1 MVDFSTAPLIED
13 APHIELLQWL
23 ARGSLKQNL
32 LRAIRLWVWLHSLY
46 GDEEDRLFL
55 PNPFSYKHWRDT
67 FFNATHPKAES
78 APNLHD
84 VNCACAK
91 TTAQWLF
98 YPKTGLLESEWKRSL
113 QQHDAIPD
121 IDIDELLQQRLFAV
135 TRRTLFADLQI
146 LADLGWLKVADKQYY
161 RVQNFPSRPSARE
174 LEPVSNRLGVYD
186 LGFLNPNL
194 EAIAQNLSQP
204 IQNVQRFHLEVDYI
218 ISQTQNQVEKWLD
231 EFRNLWEQPIIA
243 PICLNYTSAKYGA
256 VECIVY
262 PVCIYY
268 VQRAIYLCGFGKTPT
283 NQGEWY
289 NYRLDKIQKIT
300 PLDWNDTKL
309 PKILRQ
315 RRTTLP
321 TPDYIRSQMH
331 QAWGFDFYLPSK
343 LMLLRFDRTF
353 AESYLKGTS
362 RHATFKPIT
371 YQWVLQLIQ
380 QVTSAKHQEALLKIL
395 QNRRSDD
402 AYYTVTYRDGDPNVG
417 LRLRAWRPKVE
428 VLLPWELRQKITKE
442 VEAEWQF
449 YQTEFRLS
457 SDC

>member
-1 MVDFSTAPLIED
+1 MFNFNPVPLIED
-13 APHIELLQWL
+13 PPYIELLQWL

-32 LRAIRLWVWLHSLY
+32 LRAIRLWVWLHTLY
-46 GDEEDRLFL
+46 GDEQDRLSL
-55 PNPFSYKHWRDT
+55 PNPFTYKHWRDA
-67 FFNATHPKAES
+67 FFTATHPKGEL
-78 APNLHD
+78 APNLHQG
-84 VNCACAK
+84 NCACAK

-98 YPKTGLLESEWKRSL
+98 YPKTGLVESEWRRSL

-121 IDIDELLQQRLFAV
+121 ADLDELLQQRLFAV

-146 LADLGWLKVADKQYY
+146 LTELGWLKLADKQYY
-161 RVQNFPSRPSARE
+161 RVQNFPSRPSVRE
-174 LEPVSNRLGVYD
+174 LEPVNNRLGVYD

-204 IQNVQRFHLEVDYI
+204 IQNVQRFYIEVDYI
-218 ISQTQNQVEKWLD
+218 ISQTQNQVEKWLE
-231 EFRNLWEQPIIA
+231 EFRNLWEQTTIL
-243 PICLNYTSAKYGA
+243 PICLTYASAKSGA

-262 PVCIYY
+262 PVCVYY
-268 VQRAIYLCGFGKTPT
+268 VQRAVYLCGFGKTPT
-283 NQGEWY
+283 NKGEWY

-300 PLDWNDTKL
+300 PLAWNDAKL
-309 PKILRQ
+309 PKMLRQ

-321 TPDYIRSQMH
+321 TPDYIRSQML

-353 AESYLKGTS
+353 HDSYLKGTS

-371 YQWVLQLIQ
+371 YQWVLRLIRE
-380 QVTSAKHQEALLKIL
+380 QVISVKHWESLQKVL
-395 QNRRSDD
+395 QNRSQDD

-428 VLLPWELRQKITKE
+428 VLLPWELREEITKE
-442 VEAEWQF
+442 VEAEWHF
-449 YQTEFRLS
+449 YQN
-457 SDC
+457 

>member
-1 MVDFSTAPLIED
+1 MFDFSTAPLIED
-13 APHIELLQWL
+13 PPHIELLQWL

-46 GDEEDRLFL
+46 GDEQDRVSL
-55 PNPFSYKHWRDT
+55 PDPFTYKHWRDT
-67 FFNATHPKAES
+67 FFSATHPKGEF
-78 APNLHD
+78 APHLHEG
-84 VNCACAK
+84 NCACAK

-98 YPKTGLLESEWKRSL
+98 YPKTGLLEPEWRRSL

-121 IDIDELLQQRLFAV
+121 ADLDELLQQRLFAV

-146 LADLGWLKVADKQYY
+146 LTNLGWLKVADKQYY
-161 RVQNFPSRPSARE
+161 RVENFPSRPSTRE

-204 IQNVQRFHLEVDYI
+204 IQNVQRFYLEVDYI

-231 EFRNLWEQPIIA
+231 EFRNLWEQPTIP
-243 PICLNYTSAKYGA
+243 PIRLTYTSAKYGA

-268 VQRAIYLCGFGKTPT
+268 VQRAVYLCGFGKTST
-283 NQGEWY
+283 NKGEWY

-300 PLDWNDTKL
+300 PLDWNDAKL
-309 PKILRQ
+309 PKMLQQ

-353 AESYLKGTS
+353 YESYLKGTS

-371 YQWVLQLIQ
+371 YQWGLQLIRE
-380 QVTSAKHQEALLKIL
+380 QVIPAKHRGTLLKIL
-395 QNRRSDD
+395 QNRLSDD
-402 AYYTVTYRDGDPNVG
+402 AYYTVIYRDGDPNVG

-428 VLLPWELRQKITKE
+428 VLLPWELRQEITKE
-442 VEAEWQF
+442 VEAESYF
-449 YQTEFRLS
+449 YQN
-457 SDC
+457 